1 MAAMIVAAIAF
12 VGIVP
17 STGHR
22 GDGMSAPHDNGPI
35 DVQSGETLRYDLHV
49 GEAAIAW

>member
-1 MAAMIVAAIAF
+1 MAAGFVAAIA
-12 VGIVP
+12 VLGECRAP
-17 STGHR
+17 ATG
-22 GDGMSAPHDNGPI
+22 GNGMSVPHDNGPV